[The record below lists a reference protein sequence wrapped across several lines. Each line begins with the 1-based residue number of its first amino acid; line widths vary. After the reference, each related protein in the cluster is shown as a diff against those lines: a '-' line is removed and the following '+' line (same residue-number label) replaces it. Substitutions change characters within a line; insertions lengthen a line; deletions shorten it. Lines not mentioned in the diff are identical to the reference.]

1 MKTFF
6 IRNWKYAAWALFML
20 GVFAG
25 CSTQRHTPNPRPRF
39 VTDYREQAI
48 YEKLKRLPV
57 RLELS
62 GFDEKLPSVDSES
75 PIGTTAYELL
85 PFKPI
90 VKREFEE
97 FIDTNFRLVG
107 NDVKANL
114 VLKVVPENYPV
125 KRNSADDIECAMSF
139 KVSFKAATDEPG
151 KPLFTQIHELFCHAA
166 VDYHDIEGLVP
177 CSIYAAVQKAV
188 KNCIKQIAGDANL
201 MEKLRRLLVP
211 HGPVIYGKSFE
222 MPAGKDSYYY
232 KEDAHGACND
242 DEPVEV
248 QNWAM
253 QEIRNRWSHTRL
265 FNTSCMFFSRAEFI
279 PDERVWMF
287 NYDIIE
293 RNEFIVIPDRTT
305 GGYTGRCFLD
315 CTVVTNDVKR
325 AEVYMKNR
333 LSDWFL
339 DEKDHRPS
347 KVELLNF
354 HKDENNSGFHI
365 AEYKCR

>member
-39 VTDYREQAI
+39 VTDYREQTI
-48 YEKLKRLPV
+48 YEQLKMLLV
-57 RLELS
+57 RLEHP
-62 GFDEKLPSVDSES
+62 GFAEKLPSVDSES

-97 FIDTNFRLVG
+97 CIATNFTLVG
-107 NDVKANL
+107 NDVKADL
-114 VLKVVPENYPV
+114 VLEIVPADYTV
-125 KRNSADDIECAMSF
+125 KRNSTDDIESDMSF
-139 KVSFKAATDEPG
+139 KVIFKAATDEPG
-151 KPLFTQIHELFCHAA
+151 KPLFMQIHELPCHAA

-188 KNCIKQIAGDANL
+188 KDCIKQIAGDANL
-201 MEKLRRLLVP
+201 MEKLRRLLKP
-211 HGPVIYGKSFE
+211 HGPMIYGKSLE
-222 MPAGKDSYYY
+222 RPAGKDSYYY
-232 KEDAHGACND
+232 KEDANVACNS
-242 DEPVEV
+242 DEPVKV
-248 QNWAM
+248 KNWAM
-253 QEIRNRWSHTRL
+253 QEIGNRWSHTRL
-265 FNTSCMFFSRAEFI
+265 FNSPCVFFSRVEFI
-279 PDERVWMF
+279 PNERKWMF

-293 RNEFIVIPDRTT
+293 RNEFIVIPDRTM

-315 CTVVTNDVKR
+315 CTVVTNDVKI
-325 AEVYMKNR
+325 AEVYMKNK
-333 LSDWFL
+333 LSDWFK

-347 KVELLNF
+347 KVELQNF
-354 HKDENNSGFHI
+354 HVDESNSGFHM
-365 AEYKCR
+365 AEYECR

>member
-1 MKTFF
+1 MRSVF
-6 IRNWKYAAWALFML
+6 IVPWKYAVGALFMF

-25 CSTQRHTPNPRPRF
+25 YSTQRHIPKPRPRF
-39 VTDYREQAI
+39 VTDYREQNI
-48 YEKLKRLPV
+48 YEQLKVLQV
-57 RLELS
+57 RLELP
-62 GFDEKLPSVDSES
+62 GFAEKLPSVDSES

-97 FIDTNFRLVG
+97 FIATNFTLVG

-114 VLKVVPENYPV
+114 VLEIIPADYTV
-125 KRNSADDIECAMSF
+125 KRNSADDIESAMSF
-139 KVSFKAATDEPG
+139 KVIFKAATDEPG
-151 KPLFTQIHELFCHAA
+151 KPLFTQIHELSCHAV

-201 MEKLRRLLVP
+201 MGKLRGLITP

-222 MPAGKDSYYY
+222 MPAGKNSYYY
-232 KEDAHGACND
+232 KEDANVACNG
-242 DEPVEV
+242 DEPVKV
-248 QNWAM
+248 KNWAM

-265 FNTSCMFFSRAEFI
+265 FNTSCVFFSRVEFI
-279 PDERVWMF
+279 PDERMWMF

-293 RNEFIVIPDRTT
+293 RNEFIVIPDRTM

-315 CTVVTNDVKR
+315 CTVVTNDVNR
-325 AEVYMKNR
+325 VEVYMKNR
-333 LSDWFL
+333 LSDWFK

-354 HKDENNSGFHI
+354 HKDENNSGFHM
-365 AEYKCR
+365 AEYECR